1 MNDGTKIKE
10 IEICSGALHDVPN
23 ILNKVGINSK
33 VLIVCDKNT
42 YEAAGLTL
50 KNVLEDKKYDVLLCN
65 LNRTGNLVPDERAVG
80 EVLIHLNDGIEALIA
95 VGSGT
100 INDVVK
106 FVSSRAKIPYGIV
119 ATAPSMDGYASSVS
133 PLIVNGFKRTYDATY
148 PIFIVG
154 DTKVLKDAPY
164 DMIASGF
171 GDIIGKFTSLA
182 DWYVSNIITGEDY
195 SEEIADDVKKS
206 LYKCVDV
213 SKSLKNKDE
222 SAVSKL
228 MDALIL
234 SGISMLK
241 FGNSRPASG
250 AEHHLSHFIE
260 MKELSNGEIHHSH
273 GAKVGIM
280 TKIAVKLY
288 NTVFSFDRDDII
300 EMMKERKSESKDEF
314 ECRINRNFGKLSS
327 EIFDD
332 IGYYY
337 LDEAE
342 RRMRQ
347 DRILDNW
354 DTMKEWV
361 SENVPTVEYVDELLN
376 DAGAPN
382 DVAYL
387 ELKYD
392 DLKDILL
399 NAKEVRK
406 RYTILRLAEDIN
418 IEKIFDMA
426 IKN

>member
-10 IEICSGALHDVPN
+10 IEICSGALYDVPN

-33 VLIVCDKNT
+33 VLLVCDKNT

-50 KNVLEDKKYDVLLCN
+50 KDVLKDKKYDVLLCN
-65 LNRTGNLVPDERAVG
+65 LNRSGNLVPDEKAVG
-80 EVLIHLNDGIEALIA
+80 EVLIHLKDDIEAMIA
-95 VGSGT
+95 VGAGT

-182 DWYVSNIITGEDY
+182 DWYIGSIITGEDY

-213 SKSLKNKDE
+213 SKSLKSKDE

-260 MKELSNGEIHHSH
+260 MKELSNGEIRHSH

-280 TKIAVKLY
+280 TKIVVKLY
-288 NTVFSFDRDDII
+288 NTVFSFDKDDII
-300 EMMKERKSESKDEF
+300 EMMKERKSESKEEF
-314 ECRINRNFGKLSS
+314 EFRINKNFGNLSS

-337 LDEAE
+337 LDEND
-342 RRMRQ
+342 RKTRQ
-347 DRILDNW
+347 ERILDNW
-354 DTMKEWV
+354 DKMRKWV

-382 DVAYL
+382 DITYL

-392 DLKDILL
+392 ELKDVLL

-418 IEKIFDMA
+418 IDKIFDIA